1 MSLFLSCPAIP
12 WAGIFNGTQVYAE
25 KAGFTQIIK
34 TPALWFGLI
43 RENLR
48 MRSIRFYLRTIAFD
62 VEP

>member
-1 MSLFLSCPAIP
+1 VANHET
-12 WAGIFNGTQVYAE
+12 FNGTQIYAE

-48 MRSIRFYLRTIAFD
+48 MRSIRFYLRTIALD